1 VDGGVGNGVLLL
13 QRQEEDVRNQFGHLV
28 GDEKHNGEEITIDGG
43 RRSHDLMR
51 TAEETTNDGET

>member
-1 VDGGVGNGVLLL
+1 
-13 QRQEEDVRNQFGHLV
+13 VRNQFGHLV

-51 TAEETTNDGET
+51 TAEETANDGET